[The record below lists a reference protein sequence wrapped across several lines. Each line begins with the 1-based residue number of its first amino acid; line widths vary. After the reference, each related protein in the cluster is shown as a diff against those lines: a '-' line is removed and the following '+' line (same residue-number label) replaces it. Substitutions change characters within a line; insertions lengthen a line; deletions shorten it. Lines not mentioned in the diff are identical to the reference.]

1 MVCMLDLQLS
11 EPNYPY
17 YMFTQKSFTLR
28 LSQSLPRKLSA
39 HNHRAHSSFGFTRF
53 LRPKPLDATMLENS
67 HRH

>member
-28 LSQSLPRKLSA
+28 LSQSLPR
-39 HNHRAHSSFGFTRF
+39 SSLLTITEHTPR
-53 LRPKPLDATMLENS
+53 LASLVS
-67 HRH
+67 